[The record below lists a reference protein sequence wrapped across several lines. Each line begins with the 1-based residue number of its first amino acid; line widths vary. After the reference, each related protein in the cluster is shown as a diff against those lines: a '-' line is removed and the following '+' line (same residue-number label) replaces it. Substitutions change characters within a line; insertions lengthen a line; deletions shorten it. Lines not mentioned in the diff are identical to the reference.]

1 MRSAAHETYDLEHT
15 ISAIVNRYGGK
26 AVGLIMALQDV
37 QKHYRYL
44 PVEALKL
51 VAEKMVLPIAQVYAV
66 ATFYRAFSLT
76 PKGKHHICVCTG
88 TACHVRQATV
98 IVDDITRNIGI
109 APGETT
115 PDGEISYETVNCLG
129 ACALGPLVTVDD
141 EYHGN
146 MTVMKMAAVLDKL
159 RGKHVSV
166 KETVEETA

>member
-1 MRSAAHETYDLEHT
+1 MGLPVHDQYDLEQTIHT
-15 ISAIVNRYGGK
+15 IVNRYGGK
-26 AVGLIMALQDV
+26 AVGLIMVLQDV

-51 VAEKMVLPIAQVYAV
+51 VAQKMTLPIAQVYAV
-66 ATFYRAFSLT
+66 ATFYKSFSLT

-88 TACHVRQATV
+88 TACHVRQANV
-98 IVDDITRNIGI
+98 ILEDISRDLGI
-109 APGETT
+109 EPGQTT

-146 MTVMKMAAVLDKL
+146 MTVTKMGKL
-159 RGKHVSV
+159 MDELLGRQTPVEEK
-166 KETVEETA
+166 VEETA